1 LVHAVGEAKQVGP
14 FSSGLAKMQNEPTPP
29 RCVRFRKE
37 SRPLVFGV
45 QIDMEHMTKRLP
57 TCKDFFFGVLGL
69 CFVPMGCT
77 AASHSTEESKLHI
90 VNVAHEV
97 EPRYILAGRG
107 DEVRWRNTGAQPIV
121 VSFPASAGNRTSC
134 RTGFKTEEHSALSA
148 VIDPNSFASLCF
160 AQQGKYNYQVRL
172 NQNLA
177 TALGDQR
184 ASVWIV
190 GRGER
195 NPDPYEE
202 YINFTP

>member
-1 LVHAVGEAKQVGP
+1 
-14 FSSGLAKMQNEPTPP
+14 
-29 RCVRFRKE
+29 
-37 SRPLVFGV
+37 
-45 QIDMEHMTKRLP
+45 MEHMTKRLP
-57 TCKDFFFGVLGL
+57 TSNGLLFGVLGL
-69 CFVPMGCT
+69 FLVTMGC
-77 AASHSTEESKLHI
+77 SPVSPSKEESKIHI
-90 VNVAHEV
+90 VTVAHEV

-107 DEVRWRNTGAQPIV
+107 DEVRWRNTGTQPIV
-121 VSFPASAGNRTSC
+121 VSFPASAANRISC

-148 VIDPNSFASLCF
+148 VIDPNSFASLFF

-177 TALGDQR
+177 TARSDQR

>member
-1 LVHAVGEAKQVGP
+1 MSQPCHTAFPLER
-14 FSSGLAKMQNEPTPP
+14 TPDH
-29 RCVRFRKE
+29 F
-37 SRPLVFGV
+37 FGV
-45 QIDMEHMTKRLP
+45 QKDMDYMTKRLP
-57 TCKDFFFGVLGL
+57 TSKGLFWGVLGL
-69 CFVPMGCT
+69 FLVTMGCSS
-77 AASHSTEESKLHI
+77 ASHSTEEIKVHI

-107 DEVRWRNTGAQPIV
+107 DEVRWRNTGTQPIV
-121 VSFPASAGNRTSC
+121 VSFPASAANRTSC
-134 RTGFKTEEHSALSA
+134 RTGFKTEEDSVLSA

-160 AQQGKYNYQVRL
+160 AQQGKYSYQVRL
-172 NQNLA
+172 TQNLA
-177 TALGDQR
+177 TALSDQR

>member
-1 LVHAVGEAKQVGP
+1 
-14 FSSGLAKMQNEPTPP
+14 
-29 RCVRFRKE
+29 
-37 SRPLVFGV
+37 
-45 QIDMEHMTKRLP
+45 MEHMTKRLP
-57 TCKDFFFGVLGL
+57 TSKGLLLGVLGL
-69 CFVPMGCT
+69 FLVTMGCNS
-77 AASHSTEESKLHI
+77 ASHSKEESKIHI

-107 DEVRWRNTGAQPIV
+107 DEVRWRNTGTQPIV
-121 VSFPASAGNRTSC
+121 VSFPASAANRISC
-134 RTGFKTEEHSALSA
+134 RTGFKMEEHSALSA
-148 VIDPNSFASLCF
+148 VIDANSFASLCF

-177 TALGDQR
+177 SALTDQR

>member
-1 LVHAVGEAKQVGP
+1 MLRSLEK
-14 FSSGLAKMQNEPTPP
+14 GLATT
-29 RCVRFRKE
+29 C
-37 SRPLVFGV
+37 FGV
-45 QIDMEHMTKRLP
+45 QIDMEHMTQRLP
-57 TCKDFFFGVLGL
+57 TSKGFLLGVLGL
-69 CFVPMGCT
+69 FLVTMGCNS
-77 AASHSTEESKLHI
+77 AVHSKEEGKIHI
-90 VNVAHEV
+90 VNVTHEV

-107 DEVRWRNTGAQPIV
+107 DEVRWRNTGTQPIV
-121 VSFPASAGNRTSC
+121 VSFPASAANRISC

-160 AQQGKYNYQVRL
+160 AQQGKYNYQVSL

-177 TALGDQR
+177 SALTNQR